1 MPRVLFT
8 DAAQADLA
16 DTLSWYE
23 AHAPEIVSRFREALR
38 AIVARIERN
47 PRQFTPSRHAPSPAP
62 PLPLPCDFSRAGR
75 GCLCGRGVSHKPR
88 SASMGAPHVMT
99 ATRRTTLAAM

>member
-38 AIVARIERN
+38 AVMARIERN
-47 PRQFTPSRHAPSPAP
+47 PQQFTPSPHGTRKALLRRFPYLVIFREQDEAAYVVAVFHT
-62 PLPLPCDFSRAGR
+62 SRD
-75 GCLCGRGVSHKPR
+75 PQIWE
-88 SASMGAPHVMT
+88 
-99 ATRRTTLAAM
+99 RRTS